1 MDLLILIHLETE
13 DHIVGVG
20 GMAVGKAD
28 AMAQFQYVVPSC
40 GRGLPGFGK
49 TGLGLL
55 RVGTDVNQ
63 VRKEKS
69 NDLFRRD
76 VHSSDGIQGFW
87 IRVQRG
93 EQASATSTRFSRR
106 DKNVL
111 IAL

>member
-1 MDLLILIHLETE
+1 MDLLILIYLETE
-13 DHIVGVG
+13 DHIVGVE

-28 AMAQFQYVVPSC
+28 AMAQFQCVVPSG

-69 NDLFRRD
+69 NELFRRD
-76 VHSSDGIQGFW
+76 VHSGDGIQVFW

-93 EQASATSTRFSRR
+93 QQASAAPTGFSRR
-106 DKNVL
+106 DE
-111 IAL
+111 